1 MAQAQSLIKEP
12 GMKRLANITDGLI
25 GQPMFNILA
34 KAQEMERAGRHIIH
48 FEIGDPNFNS
58 PPHAI
63 SAVKDALDNNL
74 THYTDSMGMF
84 EFRESIADYVKN
96 NWKFQPDISQIL
108 VAPANAVIDF
118 VVRCTVNPGEEVIYP
133 DPGFPTY
140 YSVINY
146 NGMIP
151 VGIKLREENNFRMN
165 PEDIRSRLSDKTK
178 LIIIN
183 SPQNPTGSVMTEDEI
198 MEIAKIAEER
208 DIYLFSDEIY
218 AQITYNDKHFSP
230 SIVDQC
236 RERTIINYSLSKN
249 YSMSGWRLGFAI
261 GPESL
266 IRKMGLLFQ
275 TIFSCLPPF
284 LQAGGIATLSGS
296 NKFLI
301 ERTAILKK
309 RRAVLISGLNSLPK
323 VSCKMPEGAFYAFA
337 NISETKLTGFSFCEM
352 MLEKAGVCLCP
363 GECFGEF
370 GNGYVRLSYG
380 SVDDLLIESA
390 IKKMRDV
397 LRLDGP

>member
-1 MAQAQSLIKEP
+1 
-12 GMKRLANITDGLI
+12 MKKLANITDGLI

-34 KAQEMERAGRHIIH
+34 KAQKMERAGRHIIH
-48 FEIGDPNFNS
+48 FEIGDPDFNS

-63 SAVKDALDNNL
+63 AALKDALDNNL

-84 EFRESIADYVKN
+84 EFREVIANYVKQ
-96 NWKFQPDISQIL
+96 NWKFQPDINQIL
-108 VAPANAVIDF
+108 VAPANSVIDF
-118 VVRCTVNPGEEVIYP
+118 VIRCTVNPGEEVIYP

-165 PEDIRSRLSDKTK
+165 PDDIRCRLSDKTK

-183 SPQNPTGSVMTEDEI
+183 SPQNPTGSVMTEDETI
-198 MEIAKIAEER
+198 EVARIAKER
-208 DIYLFSDEIY
+208 DIYLFSDEVY
-218 AQITYNDKHFSP
+218 AQIAYENKHVSP
-230 SIVDQC
+230 SSIDLC
-236 RERTIINYSLSKN
+236 RERTIINYGLSKT

-266 IRKMGLLFQ
+266 IEKMGLLFQ

-284 LQAGGIATLSGS
+284 IQAGGIAALIGD
-296 NKFLI
+296 NNFLV
-301 ERTAILKK
+301 ERINVLRE
-309 RRAVLISGLNSLPK
+309 RRDVLISGLNSLPK
-323 VSCKMPEGAFYAFA
+323 ISCKMPEGAFYAFA
-337 NISETKLTGFSFCEM
+337 NISETKLTGFQFCEM
-352 MLEKAGVCLCP
+352 MLEKTGVCMCP

-370 GNGYVRLSYG
+370 GKGYVRLSYANAEVAFIG
-380 SVDDLLIESA
+380 TAIE
-390 IKKMRDV
+390 KMRDV
-397 LRLDGP
+397 LDSG